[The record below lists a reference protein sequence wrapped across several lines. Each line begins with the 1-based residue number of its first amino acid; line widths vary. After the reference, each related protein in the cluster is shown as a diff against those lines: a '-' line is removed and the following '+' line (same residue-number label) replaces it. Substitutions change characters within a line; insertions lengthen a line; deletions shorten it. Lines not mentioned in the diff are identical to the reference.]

1 MFVRKSQSQIRQQT
15 GTGHFVGLPALGD
28 SLLGFALLKRL
39 SFRGFRVFRG
49 QRDTRQITP

>member
-28 SLLGFALLKRL
+28 SLPGFALLKRL